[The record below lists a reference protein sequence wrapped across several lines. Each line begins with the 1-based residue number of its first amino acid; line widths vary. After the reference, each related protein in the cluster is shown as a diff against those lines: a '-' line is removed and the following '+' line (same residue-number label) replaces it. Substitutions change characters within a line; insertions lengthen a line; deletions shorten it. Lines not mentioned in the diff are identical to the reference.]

1 MCVCV
6 CLSTFIF
13 KKILFYFFLREKMIE
28 TFLCWMCD
36 DTTQLWLKIFILVVG
51 VIKGIGIFVKW
62 TDVFESVYELI
73 EVCTK
78 TVLSIILNL
87 SAQNNR

>member
-1 MCVCV
+1 M
-6 CLSTFIF
+6 I
-13 KKILFYFFLREKMIE
+13 IYF
-28 TFLCWMCD
+28 
-36 DTTQLWLKIFILVVG
+36 WLKIFILVGG

-87 SAQNNR
+87 MNGSVHMHLGLQRQGCACLSLHCLNAREQRRS